1 MPELFVIH
9 KLIAILHFLT
19 LQAQHFSS
27 LISTLLCTLS
37 YILYTVCQTFGVLTS
52 TRPPVPCFPS
62 ERDCSVLL
70 NSPSSVADNK
80 LHILTVQWMFG
91 GAYTQDS
98 QVYILYDEY
107 TLLVGKSQCEI
118 TFIDMTVKSLHPVIR
133 ITIMIT
139 IMIIIMIII

>member
-19 LQAQHFSS
+19 LQTQSFSS

-80 LHILTVQWMFG
+80 LHILTVQWMFR

-98 QVYILYDEY
+98 QVYILYDLH
-107 TLLVGKSQCEI
+107 TLLVIEYSKHESTHNWINHLRVAELLTDQGGLLDVRERE
-118 TFIDMTVKSLHPVIR
+118 FI
-133 ITIMIT
+133 
-139 IMIIIMIII
+139 